1 MDIELRLEKPSDYTE
16 TENVVREAFWN
27 VYAPGC
33 TEHYLVHVM
42 RSSEN
47 FVRELAFVAV
57 ADSKIVGCV
66 MFVKGTIAGDDG
78 VVREVLTL
86 GPIAV
91 LPAYQKKGVG
101 RRLIDH
107 ARKEAIR
114 QGYAAIVLCGDPL
127 YYSRV
132 GIEPAENFGIRT
144 ADNKYFVALQ
154 ICPLQGKRPESY
166 AGRYSDDAVYNIS
179 QEAAFEFDQQFPPK
193 DRLEN
198 TPTQKRLLEII
209 EMQRPFDGA
218 KRLIWFLCAL
228 QKLR

>member
-1 MDIELRLEKPSDYTE
+1 MFARRFGTYTLG
-16 TENVVREAFWN
+16 
-27 VYAPGC
+27 GC

-57 ADSKIVGCV
+57 ADSKIVSCV

-127 YYSRV
+127 YHSRV
-132 GIEPAENFGIRT
+132 GFEPAENFGIRT
-144 ADNKYFVALQ
+144 SDNKYFVTLQ
-154 ICPLQGKRPESY
+154 ICPLQEKRPESF

-198 TPTQKRLLEII
+198 TPSQKRLLEII

-218 KRLIWFLCAL
+218 KR
-228 QKLR
+228 

>member
-1 MDIELRLEKPSDYTE
+1 MSGDVWLESAKLRRKGVKEVEHMNIELRLETPADYAE
-16 TENVVREAFWN
+16 TEKVVREAFWN

-86 GPIAV
+86 GSIAV

-114 QGYAAIVLCGDPL
+114 QGYG
-127 YYSRV
+127 
-132 GIEPAENFGIRT
+132 
-144 ADNKYFVALQ
+144 
-154 ICPLQGKRPESY
+154 
-166 AGRYSDDAVYNIS
+166 
-179 QEAAFEFDQQFPPK
+179 
-193 DRLEN
+193 
-198 TPTQKRLLEII
+198 
-209 EMQRPFDGA
+209 
-218 KRLIWFLCAL
+218 
-228 QKLR
+228 

>member
-1 MDIELRLEKPSDYTE
+1 MDIVLRLETSADYAE
-16 TENVVREAFWN
+16 TEKVVREAFWN

-114 QGYAAIVLCGDPL
+114 QGF
-127 YYSRV
+127 
-132 GIEPAENFGIRT
+132 EPAENFGIRT

-154 ICPLQGKRPESY
+154 ICPLQEKRPESY

-218 KRLIWFLCAL
+218 KR
-228 QKLR
+228 